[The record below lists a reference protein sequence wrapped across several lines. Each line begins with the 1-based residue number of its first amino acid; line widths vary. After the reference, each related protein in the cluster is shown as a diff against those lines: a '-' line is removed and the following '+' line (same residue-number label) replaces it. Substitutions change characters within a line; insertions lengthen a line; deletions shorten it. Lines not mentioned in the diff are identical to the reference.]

1 MGSLRDTLNNLARD
15 YAIAWSSGDPESVA
29 RFFAPEGQVTIN
41 HGKTLQ
47 GHAAIAEMARALYAE
62 FPDLEVRCDM
72 MRWAGPHALFVRTL
86 EGHHKSTGNRV
97 VTRGWEQW
105 ELTPDNKIQSS
116 SEWFDAEERQ
126 SQIDGN

>member
-15 YAIAWSSGDPESVA
+15 YAIAWSSGDADAVA
-29 RFFAPEGQVTIN
+29 SFFAPEGQISIN
-41 HGKTLQ
+41 RGEPLQ
-47 GHAAIAEMARALYAE
+47 GHDAIANMARDLYAQ

-86 EGHHKSTGNRV
+86 EGHHNRTGNRV

-105 ELTPDNKIQSS
+105 ELTPNNKIKSS
-116 SEWFDAEERQ
+116 LEWFDAEEQQR
-126 SQIDGN
+126 QIDGA